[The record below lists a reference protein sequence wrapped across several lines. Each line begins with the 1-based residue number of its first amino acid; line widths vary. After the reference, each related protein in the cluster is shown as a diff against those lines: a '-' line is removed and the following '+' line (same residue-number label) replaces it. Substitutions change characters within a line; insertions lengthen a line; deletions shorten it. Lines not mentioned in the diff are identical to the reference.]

1 MDYFKNVQSLSEL
14 KAQYRQLVLANHPD
28 KEGDTEVMQVIN
40 DAFGKFFKAF
50 QDGTHTSNSTS
61 NGFENDFSVQ
71 QMNIPNMYMQNT
83 GGLEIITLPA
93 TIPRS

>member
-28 KEGDTEVMQVIN
+28 KGGDTEVMQVIN
-40 DAFGKFFKAF
+40 DALKMTLAKL
-50 QDGTHTSNSTS
+50 
-61 NGFENDFSVQ
+61 VQ
-71 QMNIPNMYMQNT
+71 RMNIPNMYMQNT
-83 GGLEIITLPA
+83 GGLEVITLPA